1 MTTTTPEPPPPGPD
15 QHARQSAPAGNAFW
29 FVALLGLLPAVRA
42 DLLLPHTWPGRLDE
56 RYSFGIID
64 NPFGPGALALAGL
77 AWWLARRLQARRFL
91 LAVLPFLLITLAAS
105 PIGQHFDG
113 INSVYIAA
121 AVAVGI
127 LFVLQGQVMSGPF
140 ALFAFTLLALWQLD
154 DTLSLSAS
162 ALCLLTLVVAR
173 LAVESVRQ
181 NLPLAREL
189 GRNNMRALIMKTLAL
204 WWPMLLLIGAGL
216 HLGGRLSES
225 GEAALYASGSIIPY
239 CTLDALDGET
249 VLVCPPG
256 SARLLPEQITEVP
269 PSELSTQ
276 ARCAYV
282 PPLPFPEDPAFR
294 ASAFSCPPDRDTAAD
309 WAVTRLDVFS
319 NIDRTVART
328 YQAQRLQLTA
338 ALASVDQNVE
348 RVPDVAEREARRLFA
363 VVPTSTGMRTSR
375 CRFPDVACGAKNLVI
390 SELNNAYRK
399 SRAQSE
405 RKFIAHMRGLGSNL
419 EGKTQGYW
427 VPEARKRLHVRLN
440 DAESATSNAI
450 ARFRTASHATQQL
463 MLLWLIVIA
472 IKSILY
478 VFARVVFDRST
489 DIEVD
494 LLELDGTPAQG
505 TVRQRQEVNVG
516 ADYAHD
522 MYYKAN
528 YQPLGPAPRFS
539 IPQWR
544 ASLLSRLRYGAWN
557 MSHVAMP
564 LAEGS
569 SLTFNAVE
577 AEHLVDWEMA
587 EGEEVVFSYRNFV
600 AMNAHVELRT
610 VISLR
615 VATLLMGRMIFH
627 TARCSGGPGRLI
639 LRTRGRPATAEQV
652 QQSIPVA
659 RLVAWNRY
667 ARFSV
672 DSHLTR
678 TDIFLNGFN
687 LRRSAALCQGQP
699 QGILIVEADARD
711 GGILVGTLRFARTF
725 LVPV

>member
-1 MTTTTPEPPPPGPD
+1 MTKTPEPRPPNPD
-15 QHARQSAPAGNAFW
+15 PQTPQPRPVGDAYW

-56 RYSFGIID
+56 RYSLGIIE
-64 NPFGPGALALAGL
+64 NPFGIGALAIACL
-77 AWWLARRLQARRFL
+77 AWWLAHRLQARRFL

-105 PIGQHFDG
+105 PVGQQFDG
-113 INSVYIAA
+113 INSVYIAS
-121 AVAVGI
+121 AVAVGV
-127 LFVLQGQVMSGPF
+127 LFILQGQVMSVHF
-140 ALFAFTLLALWQLD
+140 ALFASMLLALWRLD
-154 DTLSLSAS
+154 DALSLSAS

-189 GRNNMRALIMKTLAL
+189 GRSNMRALVTKTLAL
-204 WWPMLLLIGAGL
+204 WWPMLLLIGVGL
-216 HLGGRLSES
+216 YLGSRLSES
-225 GEAALYASGSIIPY
+225 GEASLYASGAVIPY
-239 CTLDALDGET
+239 CKLNSPDGET
-249 VLVCPPG
+249 VLVCPPDN
-256 SARLLPEQITEVP
+256 ARLLPEQITEVA
-269 PSELSTQ
+269 PSELSTGTL
-276 ARCAYV
+276 CAYV
-282 PPLPFPEDPAFR
+282 SPLPFPEDPSFR
-294 ASAFSCPPDRDTAAD
+294 AERFSCPPDRDTVAD
-309 WAVTRLDVFS
+309 WEVTRLDVFS

-338 ALASVDQNVE
+338 ALASVDDKVE
-348 RVPDVAEREARRLFA
+348 DVPDVAEREARRLFA
-363 VVPTSTGMRTSR
+363 VVPASTGMRTSR
-375 CRFPDVACGAKNLVI
+375 CNFPYVACAAKNLVI
-390 SELNNAYRK
+390 EELNRAYRK
-399 SRAQSE
+399 SRARSE
-405 RKFIAHMRGLGSNL
+405 RKFVAHMRGLGSDL
-419 EGKTQGYW
+419 EDKTQGYW
-427 VPEARKRLHVRLN
+427 LPEARAQLDVRMN

-494 LLELDGTPAQG
+494 LLEVDGTPAQG
-505 TVRQRQEVNVG
+505 SVRQRQEINIS
-516 ADYAHD
+516 ADYAQD
-522 MYYKAN
+522 IYYKAN

-564 LAEGS
+564 LPEGS
-569 SLTFNAVE
+569 SLTFNSVE

-627 TARCSGGPGRLI
+627 TARCRGGPGRLI

-652 QQSIPVA
+652 QQSIPAA

-672 DSHLTR
+672 DSHLTP
-678 TDIFLNGFN
+678 TDIFFNGFN
-687 LRRSAALCQGQP
+687 LRRSVALDQGQP

-725 LVPV
+725 LMPV